1 MNVLAARQLV
11 SRVEFMGK
19 TVENICTQ
27 AHAYSGEQ
35 GYLLYQY
42 VMVYTYCSGELMSS
56 IGSLLVL
63 EGSDEPHCAGGF

>member
-1 MNVLAARQLV
+1 MLGKEIRALMKFNKLNQHLV
-11 SRVEFMGK
+11 SK
-19 TVENICTQ
+19 
-27 AHAYSGEQ
+27 
-35 GYLLYQY
+35 